1 MYLLQVFN
9 QYDERV
15 YSLITDDKQ
24 ELMEYT
30 LEALNDGKRVYIEKH
45 ETRLETKEL

>member
-9 QYDERV
+9 QYNEKV

-24 ELMEYT
+24 ELLEYT
-30 LEALNDGKRVYIEKH
+30 LDALNDEKRVYIEKRR
-45 ETRLETKEL
+45 TRLETQEL